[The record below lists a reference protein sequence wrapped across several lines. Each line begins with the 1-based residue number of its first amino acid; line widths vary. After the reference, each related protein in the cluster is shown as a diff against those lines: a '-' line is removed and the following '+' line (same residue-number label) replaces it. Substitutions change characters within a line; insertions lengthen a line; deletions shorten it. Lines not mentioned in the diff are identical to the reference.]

1 MSREMQSKRGGN
13 FRELVAAMRPEN
25 RARFHNS
32 FGFESMKSTK
42 SRPGDYSDIATSSDG
57 LHLLQRIA

>member
-1 MSREMQSKRGGN
+1 MQSKRGGN

-32 FGFESMKSTK
+32 FGFESMKS
-42 SRPGDYSDIATSSDG
+42 RPGDYSDIATSSDG